1 MTLSL
6 GNAYSEVRIKKKRH
20 LKAKIRLDPN
30 NDFVEQVNHHTH
42 PSSQAKYESTKVE
55 AGIKQRLMETVM
67 TSQQVLAEQ
76 LARTSEGAAIN
87 LALLEKT
94 SKISVQHV
102 KKRTYNLFL

>member
-1 MTLSL
+1 MGT
-6 GNAYSEVRIKKKRH
+6 RIKKCVLRKKRH

-30 NDFVEQVNHHTH
+30 NDFVEQVNQHTH